1 MDVIEYKLTSKNP
14 VLVSH
19 GVSKLYEKIKNK
31 YKDGN
36 VNDILKIPEFKFLTS
51 KLESKD
57 KLLTSTICQALVRLV
72 ENGIIS
78 TTIALCTLISYI
90 SSTNNYVAITVSI
103 SHLLIL
109 DFKLNGTEDKYSY
122 TSLMPQFPF
131 ITILKED
138 SNSWH
143 AVLDQMHFIM
153 NHPDEHVFI
162 NAFLLQRVNLN
173 IKTSK
178 KCSNYMPQHKLL
190 YTVLQI
196 KKNSIQILKPVF
208 LFILCNPSSTLS
220 DGCKEKTWQL
230 IELSNALEL
239 RIEILLWL
247 RTNDID
253 TCLET
258 YYTISGFAMASLSK
272 NDKDIC
278 IALLPLLSS
287 VCIWFLEHGFDPI
300 ANLNTISTII
310 NKYDNLSGNI
320 ILALISEMIVI
331 CPVFYLTNV
340 LQLCELVL
348 NKMSCNIT
356 MVYMLIA
363 SILKWM
369 PYPSVLSAEALT
381 KAHTLINKALVE
393 VKWTKEASNPF
404 PEGILAKLLHFDA
417 YIQFYTESVDLLNT
431 ITDKNILSWLKMLSK
446 SPIDLRYK
454 YRLILSGLF
463 LQSKNA
469 IITKAIGDILM
480 QIAKEIIVFA
490 SHMLPLI
497 MHRLS
502 KSRDPDELKYL
513 LLILPELVITKEN
526 VVFINKTLQT
536 LFHSEGP
543 LKYYALELYSTMN
556 DRDSRCYQYL
566 SSALIK
572 TLQTDQSWYA
582 DITCAK
588 VIKHICEERPEC
600 AEELV
605 PLISQILNKCVDT
618 SGSTATALALKSI
631 SALCSSSVIHFSS
644 VWKVI
649 APKMRKEKRT
659 IVIKT
664 LCEFFGNIPSFP
676 NKNSYTNETLIND
689 ILKILWSYAIQNDPE
704 ISEAAL
710 KAIALYRLE
719 DIALETLPD
728 DFICDITTPQSSKS
742 TSTDIESNNIFQ
754 HIPGTCWIKM
764 LEKVN
769 KTTLNAAGNILISFI
784 TQEVISF
791 RSGIYNWPYGE
802 PNDFKYLPER
812 SIIRTVGEH
821 LRRIDT
827 TKSFNENVAL
837 ECLRIFA
844 FKYPK
849 PLPNINWNFL
859 RKIAEISNKAKEYC
873 LTIACHHSVISLS
886 ARNFVEDYLS
896 MYDYD
901 EGIKNLL
908 ECKEHEILY
917 SNLEILCEAMQIQKI
932 RPLLDATLTH
942 VMANLSSDDDTN
954 VILFK
959 NIMHSYASALKNETI
974 NDAIR
979 TLLSTTLDNL
989 LDQIDLTQDHYKP
1002 YISAV
1007 LALPVEHIERMT
1019 SPNVWWEIPVKKL
1032 KNAITIRAELS
1043 ISSILMPLNWMNEL
1057 INLIATMPSV
1067 QLYLLQEIQR
1077 VQTEVRS
1084 KIYTVDWAMDFI
1096 NRIQALIP
1104 EISESNQQIIFYCD
1118 IFFISIIYLSGMDCI
1133 IMDTNS
1139 IISSQHVRAR
1149 LFPQAIAR
1157 LADLHH
1163 WKDQMIP
1170 QVMEWLHQMRK
1181 SPIPELYKSTFH
1193 NSLISLKH
1201 HPHYYKKWFTYLT
1214 E

>member
-1 MDVIEYKLTSKNP
+1 MDVIEYKLASKNP

-19 GVSKLYEKIKNK
+19 GVSKLYEIIKNK
-31 YKDGN
+31 YKGGK
-36 VNDILKIPEFKFLTS
+36 VNDVLKIPEFKFLTS

-57 KLLTSTICQALVRLV
+57 KLLTSSICQALVRLV
-72 ENGIIS
+72 ENEVIS
-78 TTIALCTLISYI
+78 ITMALCTLISYI

-109 DFKLNGTEDKYSY
+109 DFKLNASEDKCTYA
-122 TSLMPQFPF
+122 SLMPQFPF

-153 NHPDEHVFI
+153 NHPDE
-162 NAFLLQRVNLN
+162 
-173 IKTSK
+173 
-178 KCSNYMPQHKLL
+178 
-190 YTVLQI
+190 QI
-196 KKNSIQILKPVF
+196 KKNSIQILRPVF

-230 IELSNALEL
+230 MELSNALEL
-239 RIEILLWL
+239 QIEILLWL

-258 YYTISGFAMASLSK
+258 YYTISGFAIASLSK
-272 NDKDIC
+272 NDKNTC

-300 ANLNTISTII
+300 ANLDTISTII
-310 NKYDNLSGNI
+310 NKYNNLSGNI

-340 LQLCELVL
+340 FQLCELVL

-356 MVYMLIA
+356 LIYVLIA

-381 KAHTLINKALVE
+381 KAHSLINKALVE
-393 VKWTKEASNPF
+393 VKWTKEASNSYPG
-404 PEGILAKLLHFDA
+404 GIFTKLLHFDA

-463 LQSKNA
+463 LQSKDV

-497 MHRLS
+497 MHKLS
-502 KSRDPDELKYL
+502 KSHDPDKLKYL

-536 LFHSEGP
+536 LFNSEGP

-556 DRDSRCYQYL
+556 DRDPRCYQYL

-572 TLQTDQSWYA
+572 TLQNDQSWYA

-618 SGSTATALALKSI
+618 NGSTATALALKSI
-631 SALCSSSVIHFSS
+631 SALCSSSVVHFSS

-664 LCEFFGNIPSFP
+664 LCEFFGNIPSFT
-676 NKNSYTNETLIND
+676 NESSYLDETLIND
-689 ILKILWSYAIQNDPE
+689 ILKILWSYVIQNDPK

-710 KAIALYRLE
+710 KAIAFYRLE

-728 DFICDITTPQSSKS
+728 DFKCDITTS
-742 TSTDIESNNIFQ
+742 TSTDKESKNIFQ

-769 KTTLNAAGNILISFI
+769 KMTLNAAGNILISFI
-784 TQEVISF
+784 TREITNF

-812 SIIRTVGEH
+812 SIIRIVGEY
-821 LRRIDT
+821 LRRIDV
-827 TKSFNENVAL
+827 TKPFNENVLL

-859 RKIAEISNKAKEYC
+859 HKINEISQKAKKYS

-886 ARNFVEDYLS
+886 ARNFVEEYLS
-896 MYDYD
+896 MYEHD
-901 EGIKNLL
+901 ENIQDLL
-908 ECKEHEILY
+908 ESKEHEILY
-917 SNLEILCEAMQIQKI
+917 SNLEILCEAMQVQKMK
-932 RPLLDATLTH
+932 PLLDATLSY
-942 VMANLSSDDDTN
+942 VMANLSSDNDTN

-979 TLLSTTLDNL
+979 TLLYTTLDNL
-989 LDQIDLTQDHYKP
+989 LDQIDLTQNHYKP

-1019 SPNVWWEIPVKKL
+1019 SPNVWWETPVTKL

-1043 ISSILMPLNWMNEL
+1043 INSIQMPLNWMNEL
-1057 INLIATMPSV
+1057 INLIATMPNV
-1067 QLYLLQEIQR
+1067 QLYLLQEVQR

-1084 KIYTVDWAMDFI
+1084 KIYTVDWAIDFI
-1096 NRIQALIP
+1096 NRILSLIP
-1104 EISESNQQIIFYCD
+1104 EISENNQQIIFYCD

-1133 IMDTNS
+1133 ILDTNS
-1139 IISSQHVRAR
+1139 IISSQRIRTR

-1157 LADLHH
+1157 LADLQH
-1163 WKDQMIP
+1163 WKDHMIP
-1170 QVMEWLHQMRK
+1170 QVMEWLYQMRK
-1181 SPIPELYKSTFH
+1181 CPIPELYKSTFH

-1201 HPHYYKKWFTYLT
+1201 HPHYNKKWFTYLA